1 MPWYS
6 DMFTREELDAFRVKL
21 FDEIDFC
28 DCLSCWG
35 TQSYSDSDFTWLSD
49 IMHHTYWWEDQESN
63 LEFTSMM
70 MARIITEMY
79 NKGMFCGLKC
89 LDLSHDE
96 VEFHS
101 HWRRMYYEH
110 LICAVQEE
118 HESAIQIQALFRG
131 HNARWKVPCFSWQE
145 EDSF

>member
-6 DMFTREELDAFRVKL
+6 DMFITREERDALRVKL
-21 FDEIDFC
+21 YDEVDFC
-28 DCLSCWG
+28 DCLSG
-35 TQSYSDSDFTWLSD
+35 YGYADSDGTLLNY
-49 IMHHTYWWEDQESN
+49 ILNETYWWEEQESN

-70 MARIITEMY
+70 MARIITENY
-79 NKGMFCGLKC
+79 NRGMLCGLHS

-101 HWRRMYYEH
+101 HWKRMYYEH

-131 HNARWKVPCFSWQE
+131 HNARWKVPCFSWE
-145 EDSF
+145 E